1 MQLHTKNG
9 HWNVWW
15 SIPLKGGGFSWSS
28 SRQQRWITVTS
39 SWAARAERGWGFDSR
54 RSGPDRRCPPERT
67 WPPSFPAP
75 RRSYSS
81 PAATQ
86 TQMLQLDQHSASS
99 SKLHTN
105 SEQDVCVHKFTD
117 AHMLLNKYGQFSS
130 LLSDIIFP
138 QCNTQRS
145 WWLLS
150 VTENKHVISCWYKLV
165 KYVDLS
171 ALTGF

>member
-86 TQMLQLDQHSASS
+86 TQMLQLDPNILLPHPNYTPTLSRM
-99 SKLHTN
+99 
-105 SEQDVCVHKFTD
+105 CVFT
-117 AHMLLNKYGQFSS
+117 S
-130 LLSDIIFP
+130 LLMHTCCWINMVCFQVCCQTLFSHNAMHKGAGGCSAWQKTNMLFP
-138 QCNTQRS
+138 VGINWS
-145 WWLLS
+145 SMLIYL
-150 VTENKHVISCWYKLV
+150 H
-165 KYVDLS
+165 
-171 ALTGF
+171 